1 MLRVKNLLSDKG
13 AEVWS
18 IGPAQSVYQAIE
30 MMALKGVGALTVL
43 NDAGS
48 LVGII
53 SERDYARKVILKGKS
68 SKETAIAD
76 IMTKNLVTV
85 GEEAKIEECMT
96 LMTNKRVRHLP
107 VLRENKLVGIISV
120 GDLVKSII
128 LEQDFKIE
136 QLERYV
142 RGEEAGSNIHQLTT

>member
-142 RGEEAGSNIHQLTT
+142 RGEEAGSNIH